1 MRSAEQSAVIDLKER
16 FDGVWT
22 ADTER
27 KFTEKVRAFRDAFRR
42 REGKRLAAVEKAEGE
57 FRRSGTDEDR
67 WNRDF
72 RAFAEAFP
80 NADLGF
86 WSEKWEKCRDEKERE
101 AVHGALLHHW
111 RVEVQR
117 RLDAELERDLKVK
130 IAAWKKELEKRLGK
144 LKRVKELMRVIG
156 GAGEGSGLDPSN
168 LNEGDLDALERL
180 LGQIASNKGLAEL
193 CRQIGRQVGRA
204 SERKEKPVEEE
215 RGGWLKMRTDAMREE
230 LSGVRVGR
238 SIEDAL
244 PSELAACGDEDVG
257 TLFDLKFIEGQM
269 LCFEKTGEDMRRI
282 TERKKVM
289 RKVDEEMGP
298 VIICVDTSGSMQGR
312 PEVAAKAVTLTL
324 ALQTRRENR
333 KCHIIEFSTGIK
345 KMDVGWGTDI
355 GELMKFLSGSF
366 NGGTDAERA
375 LLAGIGAMEREGF
388 RKADLLMVSDM
399 EFGDQPERMKVRMDV
414 QRVKGN
420 RFYALA
426 TVGGG
431 FFGGL
436 LGTLVAENDD
446 QLEIYDDSWVFDCHA
461 RSVRHLGR
469 GEGLTTAW
477 SRNNQAIV
485 RNRESMQSGV

>member
-1 MRSAEQSAVIDLKER
+1 MRVPRPSIERSEVRSVEESAVIDLKER

-22 ADTER
+22 ADIEQ
-27 KFTEKVRAFRDAFRR
+27 KFTEKVRTFKDAFRK
-42 REGKRLAAVEKAEGE
+42 REGRRLATVEKAEE
-57 FRRSGTDEDR
+57 QFRHAGTDEHR
-67 WNRDF
+67 WNRDS
-72 RAFAEAFP
+72 RDFAEAFP
-80 NADLGF
+80 DSDPGF
-86 WSEKWEKCRDEKERE
+86 WSEKWEKCRGAKERE

-111 RVEVQR
+111 RIEVQR
-117 RLDAELERDLKVK
+117 QLDEELERELKVK
-130 IAAWKKELEKRLGK
+130 IAAWKKALGKRLGK
-144 LKRVKELMRVIG
+144 LKRVKELVRVIG

-244 PSELAACGDEDVG
+244 PSELAACGDEDIG

-269 LCFEKTGEDMRRI
+269 LCFEKTGEDSQRI
-282 TERKKVM
+282 AERKKVM

-298 VIICVDTSGSMQGR
+298 VIICVDTSGSMQGE
-312 PEVAAKAVTLTL
+312 PEVAAKAVALTL

-345 KMDVGWGTDI
+345 RMDVGGGTDI
-355 GELMKFLSGSF
+355 SELMKFLSGSF

-375 LLAGIGAMEREGF
+375 LLAGIGAMEREDF

-399 EFGDQPERMKVRMDV
+399 EFGDQSGQMHVRMNL
-414 QRVKGN
+414 QRKKGS
-420 RFYALA
+420 RFYALQIQK
-426 TVGGG
+426 TYSGI
-431 FFGGL
+431 FG
-436 LGTLVAENDD
+436 A
-446 QLEIYDDSWVFDCHA
+446 W
-461 RSVRHLGR
+461 LGR
-469 GEGLTTAW
+469 LFDVGEEVKNYDKAW
-477 SRNNQAIV
+477 AYDPA
-485 RNRESMQSGV
+485 SGKVKNLKHH